1 VSMLFSPLMAINP
14 NQLPSGGKFTHGTS
28 GSISSPYLNGGKNT
42 IDVIGKTPGNNHV
55 IQWGGGFS
63 IGKNAQVNFKGDG
76 QHNYLNIAHG
86 TSKSTIEGVLN
97 AKGNNVFLINP
108 NGVIITKTGTINA
121 NRFVASTS
129 SMGDEDIQKFA
140 KMQKFDDGLTFS
152 PVFKPQKAGNVV
164 NMGNINA
171 NDVTLQ
177 GNKVVLDADTNWDKE
192 HNGIKFG
199 KVNAE
204 NINLQGNEV
213 YVNVA
218 GVNADKIQS
227 INVDAK
233 TKGSMY
239 LNASGYYYNP
249 DSFKVFNKISK
260 KNGNFKVDKYVGIGS
275 VQDWW
280 YFAKGWNENKE
291 GFRDTANEYR
301 LTNDIDFKASN
312 GQNYA
317 NYCIDGYGCTNM
329 IVGFNG
335 DSAFTKTF
343 DGQGYTLKN
352 INIDTTGLVNNKS
365 DIYVGIFGIADGAK
379 FKNIN
384 VDYMGGG
391 IKHSNNKVHQLD
403 FIGGFI
409 GRSSKSNFKNI
420 SLKDIYIKAAN
431 TRTIGGFIG
440 DITGGSIAEGI
451 YLDNIKLYA
460 KNSRFFGGFEG
471 MGHSAYI
478 KDIYLN
484 KIYIKG
490 ENIFLLGGFS
500 GYAGANYENIILN
513 NITSSHSGDYVNLGG
528 FAGDGFGN
536 FNNIFLKEINICFKG
551 NSIIG
556 GFMGKAAANGLEMEI
571 ENIFLQDIDIINK
584 SESHN
589 YIGGFIGFNDRT
601 SIYSSNIVLD
611 KLYIDSKKNGYT
623 GGFIGY
629 YETDS
634 YSFYPSEFKNIFIF
648 FKENTKISSGQVGKF
663 FGKIEKESIKSLSN
677 IHIYHHENDLT
688 NATADQDYWGDTAD
702 KIQIH
707 TYNDSNKDEV
717 YKDFQD
723 KANTISKP
731 MLPIMPPP
739 PKPSEDM
746 NIPDVEDIKNET
758 ATLDENDLISDDI
771 WD

>member
-1 VSMLFSPLMAINP
+1 VSMLFSPLMA
-14 NQLPSGGKFTHGTS
+14 LPSGGKFTHGTS
-28 GSISSPYLNGGKNT
+28 GTINKPNDNTLNINGHGTNS
-42 IDVIGKTPGNNHV
+42 V

-63 IGKNAQVNFKGDG
+63 IGKGESVNFNGSNK
-76 QHNYLNIAHG
+76 NYLNIAHG
-86 TSKSTIEGVLN
+86 TSKSTIAGILEAGN
-97 AKGNNVFLINP
+97 NNVFLINP

-317 NYCIDGYGCTNM
+317 NYCIDGYGRTNM

-611 KLYIDSKKNGYT
+611 KLYIDSKKM
-623 GGFIGY
+623 
-629 YETDS
+629 
-634 YSFYPSEFKNIFIF
+634 
-648 FKENTKISSGQVGKF
+648 
-663 FGKIEKESIKSLSN
+663 
-677 IHIYHHENDLT
+677 
-688 NATADQDYWGDTAD
+688 A
-702 KIQIH
+702 IQ
-707 TYNDSNKDEV
+707 EV
-717 YKDFQD
+717 
-723 KANTISKP
+723 
-731 MLPIMPPP
+731 L
-739 PKPSEDM
+739 
-746 NIPDVEDIKNET
+746 
-758 ATLDENDLISDDI
+758 
-771 WD
+771 